1 MKVITIGR
9 SKDHNDIVVDDVK
22 VSRNHLQMVMDDQGN
37 YSVLDLNSTNGTFVN
52 GRRITGEVPLQI
64 TDELK
69 IGDTVLSWQCYFG
82 SQPKKGVGDSVRSS
96 QTPPSQPPMSPQ
108 PPVSDPSP
116 KRWLIYVIIG
126 AAVLLLAAGGGIGWK
141 IHRDKQQKIELEEK
155 QQAEEET
162 KNKQKALDEARDA
175 AHKADIEYEEAMRK
189 AAETQSK
196 EDLAYAE
203 EMKKK
208 KEEAEK
214 NVRDKEQELKKLQQE
229 LNKEKE
235 NVKAANKR
243 ADDEAKAKK
252 EEEEKARKA
261 NERAS
266 SAEKSKVNAES
277 ETKLTKEFYGLLM
290 NTTELQAK
298 QVCKNFNWNV
308 TKGKTAKDVTQEKF
322 DKADNAKKEQI
333 IAALKKA
340 QKTVVEEKDE
350 KDKSNTQTQTKVE
363 ETKEATVEPQKDT
376 LKK

>member
-22 VSRNHLQMVMDDQGN
+22 VSRNHLQMVMDDHGN

-52 GRRITGEVPLQI
+52 GRRITGEVPLRI

-82 SQPKKGVGDSVRSS
+82 SQPNKGVGDSLPSS
-96 QTPPSQPPMSPQ
+96 QTPPPQPPMVPQ
-108 PPVSDPSP
+108 PPVSGPSP
-116 KRWLIYVIIG
+116 KRWLIYAIIG
-126 AAVLLLAAGGGIGWK
+126 ATVLLLAVGGGVGWK
-141 IHRDKQQKIELEEK
+141 IYRDKQQKIELEEK

-235 NVKAANKR
+235 NVKVANKR

-252 EEEEKARKA
+252 VKEEEATMA

-266 SAEKSKVNAES
+266 SAEKSKAEAEL
-277 ETKLTKEFYGLLM
+277 ETQLTKEFYGLLM
-290 NTTELQAK
+290 NTTETQAK
-298 QVCKNFNWNV
+298 QVCKNFNWTV

-333 IAALKKA
+333 IEALKKV
-340 QKTVVEEKDE
+340 QKTVVEEKVE
-350 KDKSNTQTQTKVE
+350 NDKSNTPTQTKVE
-363 ETKEATVEPQKDT
+363 ETKEATVEPQNDT